1 MKHIIK
7 RFLLFFILL
16 ALPLCACL
24 PSPSA
29 ANTGS
34 EYGEITAELVAL
46 VDKDAELKKL
56 FEKAVDQAAVEV
68 TERDMNPVYSLTSL
82 YKVLDRSE
90 SDAMGYLSVRQVYV
104 PL

>member
-29 ANTGS
+29 ANTGL

-46 VDKDAELKKL
+46 VDYDAKL
-56 FEKAVDQAAVEV
+56 
-68 TERDMNPVYSLTSL
+68 
-82 YKVLDRSE
+82 
-90 SDAMGYLSVRQVYV
+90 
-104 PL
+104 